1 MYNLVLDLQKLIR
14 QPSVSAKNH
23 GLLECAYLVLTVM
36 QKAGIKAQVLHL
48 ESSKNAAPI
57 VYGEVRS
64 RSNPRSKT
72 VLFYN
77 HYDVQ
82 PVEPYELWK
91 GDPFG
96 GNIKDNK
103 IFGRDLQMIKA
114 SSSLE

>member
-1 MYNLVLDLQKLIR
+1 
-14 QPSVSAKNH
+14 
-23 GLLECAYLVLTVM
+23 M
-36 QKAGIKAQVLHL
+36 QKAGIKTEVLYL
-48 ESSKNAAPI
+48 KNSKHAPPI
-57 VYGEVRS
+57 VYGEVIS

-91 GDPFG
+91 EDPFG

-103 IFGRDLQMIKA
+103 IFGRGSSDEKGELITRIKA
-114 SSSLE
+114 IE